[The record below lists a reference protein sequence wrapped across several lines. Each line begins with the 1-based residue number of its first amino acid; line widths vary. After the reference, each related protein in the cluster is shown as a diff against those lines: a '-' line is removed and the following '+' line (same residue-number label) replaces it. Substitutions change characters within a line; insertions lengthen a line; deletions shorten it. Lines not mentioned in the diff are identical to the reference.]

1 MLQEQQ
7 GVEVTHWCRTWDGSE
22 GLENQLGA
30 ALRWR
35 FVAVA
40 MSAKERRV
48 GCRFSKWLQGL
59 LCPILCLS
67 KYPAACPACF
77 QLFKR
82 AGLVWAGLNPGMDR
96 PASLEGESKGSEVRW
111 PTPQPWGGAWRGD
124 LRASLSEQKKQG
136 CSHLVLVQLCLQRP
150 RLKSQLPWGG
160 SGQSPE
166 LFVCWQSCQAPHGE
180 FFLFAHKSCPW

>member
-1 MLQEQQ
+1 M
-7 GVEVTHWCRTWDGSE
+7 EVCGGSNVCKREE
-22 GLENQLGA
+22 G
-30 ALRWR
+30 
-35 FVAVA
+35 
-40 MSAKERRV
+40 
-48 GCRFSKWLQGL
+48 WLQVQQVAPGPL
-59 LCPILCLS
+59 VSHSLFVQ
-67 KYPAACPACF
+67 YPAACPACF

-82 AGLVWAGLNPGMDR
+82 AGLVWAGFNPGMDR
-96 PASLEGESKGSEVRW
+96 PASLEGESKGSEMRW
-111 PTPQPWGGAWRGD
+111 PTPQPWGRAWRGD

-160 SGQSPE
+160 SGRSPE